1 MKILHTGDWH
11 IGITRWGIDR
21 SEEVFNSLEFIIKII
36 EEEDI
41 DVILIAGDIFD
52 HRMPKGEDLH
62 RTTEILRR
70 MSKDRR
76 IVIAITGNHDWNDLA
91 SGINTFSSLANVH
104 FATNIGIQSYKT
116 RKGESFLVGTFP
128 YIAERN
134 FLYLGREERKEDLGE
149 NLKDII
155 NEINERFLPDTVNI
169 FLAHT
174 FIEGAVLGSAMKLS
188 FASHFAFPPSW
199 LPNRAH
205 YIALGHAHKSQRI
218 EGSPAP
224 AYYCGSVIKVDFSEV
239 HDKKKIYIVDA
250 TSGGNATIESREIP
264 VKELME
270 IEFKFS
276 QLETKAS
283 LVRDFEGFIKV
294 KVILD
299 IPEMN
304 PISKIKQSIPNCVE
318 VEILQNYETQKAT
331 KKIDLTQDPSELFS
345 QYLLLKEGKVEE
357 EVIKVF
363 KDLYMEAVLNADTGH

>member
-1 MKILHTGDWH
+1 MRILHTGDWH

-21 SEEVFNSLEFIIKII
+21 TEEVFNSLEFIIKII

-41 DVILIAGDIFD
+41 DVVLISGDIFD

-62 RTTEILRR
+62 RATKILQR
-70 MSKDRR
+70 MSEDDRL
-76 IVIAITGNHDWNDLA
+76 VIAITGNHDWNDLA

-104 FATNIGIQSYKT
+104 FATNMGVQPYKT
-116 RKGESFLVGTFP
+116 RKGELLVVGTFP

-134 FLYLGREERKEDLGE
+134 FLYLGREERKENLGE
-149 NLKDII
+149 NLRDII
-155 NEINERFLPDTVNI
+155 DEINMRFLPNAVNI

-174 FIEGAVLGSAMKLS
+174 FIEGAILGSAMKLS
-188 FASHFAFPPSW
+188 FTSHFAFPPSW

-205 YIALGHAHKSQRI
+205 YIALGHAHKAQRVKD
-218 EGSPAP
+218 SPSP

-239 HDKKKIYIVDA
+239 NDKKIVYIVDA
-250 TSGGNATIESREIP
+250 TSDRNATVESREIP

-270 IEFKFS
+270 LEFKFS

-283 LVRDFEGFIKV
+283 LVRDFEGFIKA

-299 IPEMN
+299 TPDLNHIN
-304 PISKIKQSIPNCVE
+304 KIKQAIPNCVE
-318 VEILQNYETQKAT
+318 IEILQSYESQKAS
-331 KKIDLTQDPSELFS
+331 KKVDITQDPSELFS
-345 QYLLLKEGKVEE
+345 QYLTLKEGKVDE

-363 KDLYMEAVLNADTGH
+363 KDLYMEATLNADTEH